1 MGCYVMCDD
10 GLGRCMAIFVYVIM
24 FIGNFVVILTVVMP
38 AIGKDNESTM
48 MIEYFC
54 YLFFWTMMVVSHLS
68 TMCVDPGFIKKGYEY
83 KEDVIAAP
91 FQTLSQVE
99 LAFETPNKSERSRQ

>member
-10 GLGRCMAIFVYVIM
+10 GLGRCMAFFVYLIM

-38 AIGKDNESTM
+38 AIGEDNQSTM
-48 MIEYFC
+48 LIEYLC

-68 TMCVDPGFIKKGYEY
+68 TMCVDPGFIEKGYEY
-83 KEDVIAAP
+83 KEDIIAAP
-91 FQTLSQVE
+91 FRTLAQVE
-99 LAFETPNKSERSRQ
+99 